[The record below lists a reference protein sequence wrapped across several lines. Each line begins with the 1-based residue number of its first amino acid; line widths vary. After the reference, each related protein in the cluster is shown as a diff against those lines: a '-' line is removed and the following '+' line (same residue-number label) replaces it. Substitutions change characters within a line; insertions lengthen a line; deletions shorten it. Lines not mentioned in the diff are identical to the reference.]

1 MDYPSRRMDEGD
13 GIPRL
18 MRDRKKWD
26 AEFPF
31 MNRPISAQLLRRLF
45 LQLL

>member
-1 MDYPSRRMDEGD
+1 MDDPSRRMDEGN

-18 MRDRKKWD
+18 MHDRKKWD

-31 MNRPISAQLLRRLF
+31 MNRTVPAQLLHRLS